1 MKNVK
6 IISEKGTPA
15 QAFAEKQSGGS
26 SILFHAIENADGVPF
41 QLIFGQHIGEGY
53 YLRVGDG
60 IEKLLGIAPADFT
73 EKRYHDMIEEV
84 IPLSGNIPSDPAE
97 ARRRI
102 MAGEV
107 STYRTEVLV
116 RTSSGERKWIRDT
129 SLPYADNE
137 TGRIIGAF
145 GILTDIT
152 DCKNSR
158 MDEGQARKNAEEYE
172 RLKVAFLRNISHE
185 IRTPLNAI
193 VGFATLLCEE
203 SRTTPREQEFQD
215 IIIRSTDHLLR
226 VMTDILE
233 MSKLEAGTVTVNKES
248 VNMRILLENLH
259 RRFSARIAEKGIGF
273 RVTYTSAVS
282 RDFIEADGHM
292 VIRLFETLL
301 ENAIKFTKEGSIE
314 FGCEIK
320 EGVAEFYVSDTGT
333 GIAEEHRSE
342 VFKRFYQVETGPS
355 RNYGGIGLG
364 LTIAREYAVLME
376 GDIWFETKVGEGTRF
391 MFTIPNKV

>member
-6 IISEKGTPA
+6 FNSEKGTPT

-60 IEKLLGIAPADFT
+60 IEKLLGIAPGDFT

-84 IPLSGNIPSDPAE
+84 VPLSGNIPSDPAE

-107 STYRTEVLV
+107 NTYRTEVLIK
-116 RTSSGERKWIRDT
+116 TPSGERKWIRDT
-129 SLPYADNE
+129 SLPYADIE
-137 TGRIIGAF
+137 TGKIIGVF

-152 DCKNSR
+152 DSKQSQL
-158 MDEGQARKNAEEYE
+158 DITEARKNSEEYE
-172 RLKVAFLRNISHE
+172 RLKLAFLRNISHE

-203 SRTTPREQEFQD
+203 PRTSPREQEFKN

-233 MSKLEAGTVTVNKES
+233 MSGLESGTVTVKKES
-248 VNMRILLENLH
+248 VNIRRLLENLH
-259 RRFSARIAEKGIGF
+259 HRFAERITEKGIGF
-273 RVTYTSAVS
+273 RFTYTSAVNG
-282 RDFIEADGHM
+282 DVIEADGHM
-292 VIRLFETLL
+292 VIRMFETLL
-301 ENAIKFTKEGSIE
+301 ANAIKFTKVGGIE
-314 FGCEIK
+314 FGCDIK

-333 GIAEEHRSE
+333 GISEENRGE
-342 VFKRFYQVETGPS
+342 VFKRFYQAETSPT

-364 LTIAREYAVLME
+364 LTIAREYAVLMG
-376 GDIWFETKVGEGTRF
+376 GDIWFETKVGEGSRF